1 MMNYI
6 KLDSVYKNYQVD
18 KQELEILKDINCSIN
33 QGEFVV
39 ILGPSG
45 SGKSTLLNL
54 LGGMDTVTKGK
65 ININGQIITN
75 FKRKQ
80 LSMYRKEK
88 IGFVFQFYNLIS
100 TLTVFENVNLSERMS
115 KYSEK
120 TDVILSELDVSHRR
134 NNFPFEL
141 SGGEQQRVSIA
152 RAICKNPDIILCDE
166 PTGALDSKTGKTVIS
181 VLYNICKQRKSTVII
196 VTHNASIAKIA
207 DRVIEL
213 RDGRIIN
220 NRVQEK
226 TISVEDV
233 EL

>member
-115 KYSEK
+115 KDSEK
-120 TDVILSELDVSHRR
+120 TDVILSELDVNHRR

-226 TISVEDV
+226 TISAEDV

>member
-1 MMNYI
+1 MNYI

>member
-1 MMNYI
+1 MNYI

-115 KYSEK
+115 KDSEK
-120 TDVILSELDVSHRR
+120 TDVILSELDVNHRR

-226 TISVEDV
+226 TISAEDV

>member
-1 MMNYI
+1 MTYI
-6 KLDSVYKNYQVD
+6 KLDSVYKNYRID

-45 SGKSTLLNL
+45 SGKTTLLNL
-54 LGGMDTVTKGK
+54 LGGMDTVTQGG
-65 ININGQIITN
+65 ININGQQITN

-80 LSMYRKEK
+80 LSIYRKEK
-88 IGFVFQFYNLIS
+88 IGFVFQFYNLIP

-115 KYSEK
+115 KKSEK
-120 TDVILSELDVSHRR
+120 TDDILSELGVVHRR
-134 NNFPFEL
+134 NNFPYEL

-166 PTGALDSKTGKTVIS
+166 PTGALDSKTGKAVIS
-181 VLYNICKQRKSTVII
+181 VLHNICKQRKSTVII
-196 VTHNASIAKIA
+196 VTHNANIAQVA

-213 RDGRIIN
+213 KDGRIIN
-220 NRVQEK
+220 NTVQEK
-226 TISVEDV
+226 TIPVEEVD
-233 EL
+233 L